1 MPRLHVAS
9 LTGHN
14 WARWF
19 TDSQRCVWRINVL
32 HLSSS
37 TLACRD
43 LFSQIK
49 LATSSS
55 SQGFSDW
62 PQWALSPAQYYLPMK
77 AGRLIAC
84 MARPINAASSLTMG
98 PSRCLALCWGIEEL
112 NSTLE
117 DQRRLQMHLVT
128 CQGLP
133 PHTIWPV
140 LFPLSGRRTSAGSSD
155 GR

>member
-1 MPRLHVAS
+1 M
-9 LTGHN
+9 
-14 WARWF
+14 W
-19 TDSQRCVWRINVL
+19 
-32 HLSSS
+32 HLSLVITEHAGVLQKNQRAASNFL
-37 TLACRD
+37 TLGCKD

-49 LATSSS
+49 LAISSS
-55 SQGFSDW
+55 PQSFSDW
-62 PQWALSPAQYYLPMK
+62 PQWPLSPAQHYLLMK
-77 AGRLIAC
+77 AGRLNVC
-84 MARPINAASSLTMG
+84 MARPINAACSLTMG
-98 PSRCLALCWGIEEL
+98 PSRCLASCWGIEEL
-112 NSTLE
+112 SSTLE